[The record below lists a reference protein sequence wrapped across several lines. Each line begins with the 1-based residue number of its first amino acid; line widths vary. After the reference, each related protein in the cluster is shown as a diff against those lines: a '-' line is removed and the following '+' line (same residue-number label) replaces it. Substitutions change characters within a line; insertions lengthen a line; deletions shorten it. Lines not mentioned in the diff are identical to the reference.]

1 LVVNHSVTGK
11 TAAANVRWYEIRDPN
26 GTPVV
31 FQQGTYA
38 SGNKSLWMASIGMD
52 KVGDIAFGA
61 SESSDS
67 MHPSIVYT
75 GRVPSDPF
83 GAMEAPAVIKLGTG
97 SQIKNLNRWGDYSSI
112 SIDPVDDCTFWYAQ
126 QYLPSD
132 GSFNWHTRLASF
144 KFNNCH

>member
-1 LVVNHSVTGK
+1 
-11 TAAANVRWYEIRDPN
+11 
-26 GTPVV
+26 
-31 FQQGTYA
+31 
-38 SGNKSLWMASIGMD
+38 
-52 KVGDIAFGA
+52 
-61 SESSDS
+61 

-75 GRVPSDPF
+75 GRVPSDPL
-83 GAMEAPAVIKLGTG
+83 GAMEAPTVIMLGTG
-97 SQIKNLNRWGDYSSI
+97 SQINNLNRWGDYSNI